1 MPRFLATSLIV
12 ALSLATPQSL
22 WAADQAPG
30 PQATAGSAA
39 DTEKAI
45 AEYRDAMQAKR
56 ADIMAKA
63 LTLSADQAAKFW
75 PMFEKYQK
83 EQNLIIDAQ
92 VRSTQKYAASY
103 DKLTDADA
111 VAYVRGLLER
121 DAKMEALRTKWLETF
136 QTAVSPGTAAR
147 AIQVD
152 RRLSLLAQAQ
162 LSTQIPLVH

>member
-1 MPRFLATSLIV
+1 MIRLLATSLIV
-12 ALSLATPQSL
+12 AASLSAPATL
-22 WAADQAPG
+22 WADQAQG
-30 PQATAGSAA
+30 AQATAGSAA

-45 AEYRDAMQAKR
+45 AEYRDSMQAKR
-56 ADIMAKA
+56 ADIMAKG

-83 EQNLIIDAQ
+83 EQNLIIDSQ
-92 VRSTQKYAASY
+92 VKAIQKYAANY

-111 VAYVRGLLER
+111 VAFVKSLLER
-121 DAKMEALRTKWLETF
+121 DARMEALRVKWLEMF

-147 AIQVD
+147 AIQID

-162 LSTQIPLVH
+162 LSAQVPLVH

>member
-1 MPRFLATSLIV
+1 MMRLLATSLIV
-12 ALSLATPQSL
+12 AASLSAPATL
-22 WAADQAPG
+22 WAADQAQG
-30 PQATAGSAA
+30 AQATAGSAA

-45 AEYRDAMQAKR
+45 AEYRDSMQAKR
-56 ADIMAKA
+56 ADIMAKG

-83 EQNLIIDAQ
+83 EQNLIIDTQ
-92 VRSTQKYAASY
+92 VKAIQKYAASY

-111 VAYVRGLLER
+111 VAFVKSLLER
-121 DAKMEALRTKWLETF
+121 DARMEALRVKWLETF

-147 AIQVD
+147 AIQID

-162 LSTQIPLVH
+162 LSSQVPLVH